1 MKNLCSLRVVSVS
14 ARDLRGSLK
23 DEAATRSIASE
34 KGATMLE
41 TAMVL
46 PLFLLFVVG
55 MFDVSSVM
63 RQQFAVAES
72 LRVTAKFISSR
83 TSSCR
88 SMAEL
93 QFNQAM
99 ESSGTAAK
107 EARLNQ
113 ITREVVSDV
122 PGFRVNASAE
132 YNCLFCFRSIG
143 ILPPQTLSLF
153 VPEESPASCPDV

>member
-1 MKNLCSLRVVSVS
+1 MKNLRSVRVVSVS
-14 ARDLRGSLK
+14 AREMHGRLR
-23 DEAATRSIASE
+23 DEATSRRFGSE
-34 KGATMLE
+34 TGATMLE

-72 LRVTAKFISSR
+72 LRVTAKFISAR

-88 SMAEL
+88 SVAEL

-99 ESSGTAAK
+99 ESSGTSAK
-107 EARLNQ
+107 QARLNE

-122 PGFRVNASAE
+122 PGFRVNAFAE

-153 VPEESPASCPDV
+153 VPEETPASCPDV